1 MPFDKSQ
8 VPRTKR
14 FDSAGQRSELARSAT
29 DRIYGHLLAPEQ
41 GVVIYTDYPYAK

>member
-8 VPRTKR
+8 VHAASI

-41 GVVIYTDYPYAK
+41 GVVNYTDYPYAN